1 MTSWDASTS
10 LSGCV
15 RRDGM
20 EPRGVCVA
28 PGCLVGAW
36 EVPQGSWA
44 SPVAVS
50 YDSHGTFPS
59 VVTGGGGL
67 HSILGVW
74 RVVNPVLSLPG
85 FESTLLLSYTPVRSI
100 LQVGKERGITSS
112 HPHPSQ
118 EVPVA
123 GADRWFKLEPRSSAS
138 RVQGDCHLVL
148 KLITTQV
155 RSHGEPHLHPCLQ
168 GSGRADDRP
177 RVLPCRGTLL

>member
-1 MTSWDASTS
+1 MESWD
-10 LSGCV
+10 
-15 RRDGM
+15 
-20 EPRGVCVA
+20 VCAA

-36 EVPQGSWA
+36 EAPQDSWA

-50 YDSHGTFPS
+50 YDSHSTFPS

-67 HSILGVW
+67 HSILGFQ
-74 RVVNPVLSLPG
+74 RVVSPVLSLLG
-85 FESTLLLSYTPVRSI
+85 FDSTVLLSSTPAI
-100 LQVGKERGITSS
+100 CDWVGKERGMTSS
-112 HPHPSQ
+112 HPRPSQ

-123 GADRWFKLEPRSSAS
+123 GADRWFRLEPRSSAS

-155 RSHGEPHLHPCLQ
+155 RSHGEPRLRPCLP
-168 GSGRADDRP
+168 GSGRDDDRS